1 MAGPTVRTLHD
12 DERLAAAK
20 LVNVGMLGTLAEDAN
35 QAWADIID
43 AKHCIGAFSE
53 TGQLVGLTRDL
64 PTEVS
69 VPGGAQVPAAGVT
82 AVAVLS
88 TERRRGHLTRLMHAQ
103 LQRLAEEG
111 VSIATL
117 IAAEWPIYGRFGYG
131 PAIDAC
137 KLEVD
142 TAIAR
147 IREPASGSIEMVAPA
162 DLRPHL
168 EAAHEARR
176 ARTPGGIRRDAGAWD
191 RISGLVRWPGESD
204 DPGKRRGAIWRD
216 AGGEVRGAV
225 TYTVDE
231 VWERN
236 RPAGKADVSMLVGAS
251 AEAER
256 ELWRHLC
263 EIDWVRTVSAGN
275 RAIDDPL
282 PYQMADGRAV
292 TAVDHFD
299 CIWARILDVPHSLRA
314 RRSVRP
320 GKAVVEVTDP
330 LGHAAGRWS
339 LELGPDGADV
349 ASTTEAADLTLPV
362 TALSAAYFGG
372 RSLRRLHEAGW
383 VDEEAPGGIDRVD
396 GLLST
401 PTAPWSPTTY

>member
-1 MAGPTVRTLHD
+1 MAEPTVRTLHD

-20 LVNVGMLGTLAEDAN
+20 VVNVGMLGSLVDETN

-53 TGQLVGLTRDL
+53 EGQLVGLTRDL

-69 VPGGAQVPAAGVT
+69 VPGGGQVPAGGVT

-88 TERRRGHLTRLMHAQ
+88 THRRRGHLTRLMHAQ
-103 LQRLAEEG
+103 LQRLADEG
-111 VSIATL
+111 TAIATL

-131 PAIDAC
+131 PAVDAC

-142 TAIAR
+142 TTSAAFR
-147 IREPASGSIEMVAPA
+147 QPPTGSIELVTPA
-162 DLRPHL
+162 ELRPHL

-176 ARTPGGIRRDAGAWD
+176 ARTPGGIRRDPGAWD
-191 RISGLVRWPGESD
+191 RLAGLVRWPGQPDDSD
-204 DPGKRRGAIWRD
+204 KRRGALWRD
-216 AGGEVRGAV
+216 GDGEVQGAV
-225 TYTVDE
+225 AYTVDD
-231 VWERN
+231 VWDRN
-236 RPAGKADVSMLVGAS
+236 RPAGKADVGMLVGTP
-251 AEAER
+251 EAER

-275 RAIDDPL
+275 RGVDDPL
-282 PYQMADGRAV
+282 PYQLVDGRAV

-299 CIWARILDVPHSLRA
+299 CIWARVLDLPVALGA
-314 RRSVRP
+314 RRSVRA
-320 GKAVVEVTDP
+320 GRAVVEVVDP
-330 LGHAAGRWS
+330 LGHAGGRWS

-349 ASTTEAADLTLPV
+349 AATAESADVTLPV
-362 TALSAAYFGG
+362 AALGAAYFGG
-372 RSLRRLHEAGW
+372 RSVRRLHEAGW
-383 VDEEAPGGIDRVD
+383 LGEEAPGGVDRLD